1 MSFLVSN
8 LTSYHNK
15 FMKFWYSKTDITK
28 WLYQFDISNRLS
40 KMEEV
45 FLIIFTIFKMCVSG
59 KIHLSFTDNIP
70 HVFNIKGIVPLVQA
84 VPIFWHKVLMYMYI
98 YRCLHLFHHITIS
111 NGRSQFFF
119 LLFGKNNK
127 RPRDYIAHLDNY
139 RRTKIWALWS
149 DLYSVISNCKR
160 CIIIQ
165 KIINRER
172 IEICTSCSKKISDF
186 SYFLTLKLD
195 LYFSPWYSISPSL
208 SSSTY

>member
-8 LTSYHNK
+8 LTSYYNK

-40 KMEEV
+40 KMEV
-45 FLIIFTIFKMCVSG
+45 CLIFTIFKMCVSG

-98 YRCLHLFHHITIS
+98 YRC
-111 NGRSQFFF
+111 
-119 LLFGKNNK
+119 
-127 RPRDYIAHLDNY
+127 
-139 RRTKIWALWS
+139 TKIWALWS

-195 LYFSPWYSISPSL
+195 LYSSPWYSISPSL

>member
-8 LTSYHNK
+8 LNSYHNK
-15 FMKFWYSKTDITK
+15 FMEFWYSKTDITK

-111 NGRSQFFF
+111 NGRSQITRGQETTSPTWITIDVLKSEHYGAIF
-119 LLFGKNNK
+119 
-127 RPRDYIAHLDNY
+127 IALSQ
-139 RRTKIWALWS
+139 TVS
-149 DLYSVISNCKR
+149 DA
-160 CIIIQ
+160 
-165 KIINRER
+165 
-172 IEICTSCSKKISDF
+172 
-186 SYFLTLKLD
+186 
-195 LYFSPWYSISPSL
+195 
-208 SSSTY
+208 